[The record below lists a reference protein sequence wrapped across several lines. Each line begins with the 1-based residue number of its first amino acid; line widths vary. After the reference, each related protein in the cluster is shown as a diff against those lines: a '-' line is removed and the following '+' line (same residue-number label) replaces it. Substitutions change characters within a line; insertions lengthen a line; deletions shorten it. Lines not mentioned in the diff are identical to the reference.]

1 MNRGI
6 GRGDADASPWMIE
19 RFHRRR
25 LEAADRRSPAA
36 AAVADGDS
44 ILFGWTP
51 LPVSSTNHITS
62 PPPHTPPNLYTR
74 FHIIFTIII
83 LENILLT
90 LCINSSVLK

>member
-62 PPPHTPPNLYTR
+62 HHLHHTLLQT
-74 FHIIFTIII
+74 FTQDFT
-83 LENILLT
+83 LFLL
-90 LCINSSVLK
+90 LLF